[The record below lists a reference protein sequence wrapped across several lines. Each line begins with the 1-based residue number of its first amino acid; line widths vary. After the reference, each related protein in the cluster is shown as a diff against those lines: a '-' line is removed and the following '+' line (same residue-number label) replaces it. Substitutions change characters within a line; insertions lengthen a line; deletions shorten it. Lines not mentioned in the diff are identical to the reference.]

1 MIKAKHIKPSSS
13 NGYVLKTVSGAT
25 QWAAAGVGSSHT
37 VNVNLSHETPSS
49 AVALSYSSS
58 NNEEVYIMQPSANIT
73 VTLPHIVDNSIP
85 EGYKVNIKNL
95 SSSYS
100 ITVSPS
106 GDSPANR
113 IDGSPS
119 ITHSISTQY
128 ENITLVADNDKTWY
142 RM

>member
-25 QWAAAGVGSSHT
+25 QWAESSGGSSHT
-37 VNVNLSHETPSS
+37 VNVNFSHPTPNS

-58 NNEEVYIMQPSANIT
+58 NNEEIYIMSPTANIT
-73 VTLPHIVDNSIP
+73 VTLPHIADNSIP

-106 GDSPANR
+106 G
-113 IDGSPS
+113 
-119 ITHSISTQY
+119 
-128 ENITLVADNDKTWY
+128 
-142 RM
+142 